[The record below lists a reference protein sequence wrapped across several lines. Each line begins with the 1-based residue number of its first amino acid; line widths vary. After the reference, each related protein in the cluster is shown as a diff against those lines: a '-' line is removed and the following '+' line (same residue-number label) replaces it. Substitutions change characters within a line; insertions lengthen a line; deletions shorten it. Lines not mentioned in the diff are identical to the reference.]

1 MSFVRS
7 KLSLAI
13 IATLTTSA
21 FANENQ
27 TQTNNDDPLVSLNT
41 IVVEADKNN
50 EVGKTVYTQEELQK
64 TPNSSKNITD
74 FLKVNPNVQ
83 FDREQRSAT
92 TQGELRPAEISINGA
107 QSYQNKFLINGVNN
121 SNILDPG
128 GALGSDS
135 YQGFNTG
142 SQGMAI
148 NTDLLCKLEVL
159 DSNVSA
165 EYGEFT
171 GGVISAESCAPQTE
185 VGKVHGT
192 IIYDYTESDWARYN
206 NVTPNDP
213 SESEEPTDLN
223 QKEFKKQGLSTSLY
237 GRATENL
244 GLNIYASTRQSLIPV
259 KSGLADQYMID
270 QERNNTNI
278 GSTFFYQA
286 SDNNKLK
293 FGFDYG
299 DIDALSY
306 IESRR
311 NSDSKS
317 NTQSLAIFG
326 ELESRL
332 SKSTVIQK
340 LNYQKMDSQRVASDN
355 RGIFWQY
362 AEGSKDW
369 IDTPTSS
376 TAGVGEGTA
385 SGSLNQIQDSISYAV
400 KSIIDPIKL
409 GNTTHQW
416 TAGAGY
422 DHYNVKWERP
432 EDVYLFN
439 NTGRTNLSTTQACSV
454 NDPLCDSAVTLNGK
468 NGQYFF
474 KGNLYKAG
482 STSTQQDKWNV
493 YIQDQIKW
501 GNWDARIGLRSDY
514 ESISS
519 DYNLAPRTSLKYR
532 PFGDDRL
539 QIVSGFNR
547 YYSAQTLATRLR
559 QDIAD
564 LKYNIE
570 REQKNPSS
578 TTWKEIQDSGYT
590 NNLSNLKTPYSDEM
604 VFAITSQIRDWELG
618 LKWVNRDSKDE
629 ITRDRYVSE
638 QTLNG
643 KVYFW
648 GTDYFTYGN
657 NGRSEADIFT
667 LTLRNL
673 QPLNFF
679 STSHQFAL
687 GADYSDIFKN
697 FVDYSENFQA
707 NHPIDSEDRLVQYG
721 GKIISW
727 ADRPAEN
734 FNQPWTARFSWDIGF
749 ENIPLK
755 INNFFSYKSSYEDA
769 IRVKDIEYNGEMIDA
784 FEIEKIKP
792 RFSWDM
798 RTTYDFKAGQNKNAI
813 LGLTINNL
821 TNRKNTYTS
830 SNMNSNTLKSEIGRQ
845 FIADVTFKF

>member
-107 QSYQNKFLINGVNN
+107 PSYQNKFLINGVNN

-369 IDTPTSS
+369 IDTPTSA
-376 TAGVGEGTA
+376 TAGVGKGTT

-439 NTGRTNLSTTQACSV
+439 NTGRTNLSTTQSCSV

-629 ITRDRYVSE
+629 MNRTGFVGES
-638 QTLNG
+638 
-643 KVYFW
+643 
-648 GTDYFTYGN
+648 
-657 NGRSEADIFT
+657 IF
-667 LTLRNL
+667 
-673 QPLNFF
+673 
-679 STSHQFAL
+679 
-687 GADYSDIFKN
+687 
-697 FVDYSENFQA
+697 
-707 NHPIDSEDRLVQYG
+707 
-721 GKIISW
+721 
-727 ADRPAEN
+727 
-734 FNQPWTARFSWDIGF
+734 
-749 ENIPLK
+749 
-755 INNFFSYKSSYEDA
+755 
-769 IRVKDIEYNGEMIDA
+769 
-784 FEIEKIKP
+784 
-792 RFSWDM
+792 
-798 RTTYDFKAGQNKNAI
+798 
-813 LGLTINNL
+813 
-821 TNRKNTYTS
+821 
-830 SNMNSNTLKSEIGRQ
+830 
-845 FIADVTFKF
+845 

>member
-293 FGFDYG
+293 FGFAYG
-299 DIDALSY
+299 DIDALS
-306 IESRR
+306 
-311 NSDSKS
+311 
-317 NTQSLAIFG
+317 
-326 ELESRL
+326 
-332 SKSTVIQK
+332 
-340 LNYQKMDSQRVASDN
+340 
-355 RGIFWQY
+355 
-362 AEGSKDW
+362 
-369 IDTPTSS
+369 
-376 TAGVGEGTA
+376 
-385 SGSLNQIQDSISYAV
+385 
-400 KSIIDPIKL
+400 
-409 GNTTHQW
+409 
-416 TAGAGY
+416 
-422 DHYNVKWERP
+422 
-432 EDVYLFN
+432 
-439 NTGRTNLSTTQACSV
+439 
-454 NDPLCDSAVTLNGK
+454 
-468 NGQYFF
+468 
-474 KGNLYKAG
+474 
-482 STSTQQDKWNV
+482 
-493 YIQDQIKW
+493 
-501 GNWDARIGLRSDY
+501 
-514 ESISS
+514 
-519 DYNLAPRTSLKYR
+519 
-532 PFGDDRL
+532 
-539 QIVSGFNR
+539 
-547 YYSAQTLATRLR
+547 
-559 QDIAD
+559 
-564 LKYNIE
+564 
-570 REQKNPSS
+570 
-578 TTWKEIQDSGYT
+578 
-590 NNLSNLKTPYSDEM
+590 
-604 VFAITSQIRDWELG
+604 
-618 LKWVNRDSKDE
+618 
-629 ITRDRYVSE
+629 
-638 QTLNG
+638 
-643 KVYFW
+643 
-648 GTDYFTYGN
+648 
-657 NGRSEADIFT
+657 
-667 LTLRNL
+667 
-673 QPLNFF
+673 
-679 STSHQFAL
+679 
-687 GADYSDIFKN
+687 
-697 FVDYSENFQA
+697 
-707 NHPIDSEDRLVQYG
+707 
-721 GKIISW
+721 
-727 ADRPAEN
+727 
-734 FNQPWTARFSWDIGF
+734 
-749 ENIPLK
+749 
-755 INNFFSYKSSYEDA
+755 
-769 IRVKDIEYNGEMIDA
+769 
-784 FEIEKIKP
+784 
-792 RFSWDM
+792 
-798 RTTYDFKAGQNKNAI
+798 
-813 LGLTINNL
+813 
-821 TNRKNTYTS
+821 
-830 SNMNSNTLKSEIGRQ
+830 
-845 FIADVTFKF
+845 

>member
-27 TQTNNDDPLVSLNT
+27 TQTNNDDPLVSLST

-107 QSYQNKFLINGVNN
+107 QSYQNKFLISGVNN

-369 IDTPTSS
+369 IDTPTSA
-376 TAGVGEGTA
+376 TAGVGKGTT

-439 NTGRTNLSTTQACSV
+439 NTGRTNLSTTQSCSV

-629 ITRDRYVSE
+629 MNRTGFVGES
-638 QTLNG
+638 
-643 KVYFW
+643 
-648 GTDYFTYGN
+648 
-657 NGRSEADIFT
+657 IF
-667 LTLRNL
+667 
-673 QPLNFF
+673 
-679 STSHQFAL
+679 
-687 GADYSDIFKN
+687 
-697 FVDYSENFQA
+697 
-707 NHPIDSEDRLVQYG
+707 
-721 GKIISW
+721 
-727 ADRPAEN
+727 
-734 FNQPWTARFSWDIGF
+734 
-749 ENIPLK
+749 
-755 INNFFSYKSSYEDA
+755 
-769 IRVKDIEYNGEMIDA
+769 
-784 FEIEKIKP
+784 
-792 RFSWDM
+792 
-798 RTTYDFKAGQNKNAI
+798 
-813 LGLTINNL
+813 
-821 TNRKNTYTS
+821 
-830 SNMNSNTLKSEIGRQ
+830 
-845 FIADVTFKF
+845 

>member
-1 MSFVRS
+1 MSLVRS

-13 IATLTTSA
+13 MATLTTSV
-21 FANENQ
+21 FANETQ
-27 TQTNNDDPLVSLNT
+27 TQANNNDSSVILNS
-41 IVVEADKNN
+41 IVVEAAKNN
-50 EVGKTVYTQEELQK
+50 EVGQTVYSKEDLQK

-83 FDREQRSAT
+83 FDREQRSGS
-92 TQGELRPAEISINGA
+92 TQGELRPAEVSINGA

-128 GALGSDS
+128 GDLGSDG

-171 GGVISAESCAPQTE
+171 GGVISADSCAPQTDI
-185 VGKVHGT
+185 GKVHGT

-206 NVTPNDP
+206 KVPPNDP
-213 SESEEPTDLN
+213 TEFEEPNNSN

-244 GLNIYASTRQSLIPV
+244 GLNIYASKRQSIIPV
-259 KSGLADQYMID
+259 KSGLSDPYMID

-278 GSTFFYQA
+278 GTTFFYQA
-286 SDNNKLK
+286 SNNNKLK

-306 IESRR
+306 VESRR
-311 NSDSKS
+311 NSDSKA
-317 NTQSLAIFG
+317 NTQSLALFG

-332 SKSTVIQK
+332 NKSTVIQR
-340 LNYQKMDSQRVASDN
+340 LNYQKMNSKRVASDN
-355 RGIFWQY
+355 RGILWQY

-369 IDTPTSS
+369 IDQPTLS
-376 TAGVGEGTA
+376 TAIIGEGTT
-385 SGSLNQIQDSISYAV
+385 SGSLNQIQDSISYSV
-400 KSIIDPIKL
+400 KSTFDPIIFGK
-409 GNTTHQW
+409 TSHQW
-416 TAGAGY
+416 TVGTGY
-422 DHYNVKWERP
+422 DHYNVQWERP

-439 NTGRTNLSTTQACSV
+439 STGRTNLTDSQSCVV
-454 NDPLCDSAVTLNGK
+454 NDPLCDSAITLNGK

-474 KGNLYKAG
+474 KGSLYKAG
-482 STSTQQDKWNV
+482 SANAQQDKWHT
-493 YIQDQIKW
+493 YIQNQIKW
-501 GNWDARIGLRSDY
+501 AHWDARVGLRSDY
-514 ESISS
+514 ESLSS
-519 DYNLAPRTSLKYR
+519 DYNLAPRTSFRYR
-532 PFGDDRL
+532 PFSDDTL
-539 QIVSGFNR
+539 QILSGFNR
-547 YYSAQTLATRLR
+547 YYSAQTLVTRLR

-564 LKYNIE
+564 LRYDIE

-578 TTWKEIQDSGYT
+578 TTWKETQNSGYA
-590 NNLSNLKTPYSDEM
+590 NNLSDLKTPYSDEI
-604 VFAITSQIRDWELG
+604 VFAVTSQIKNWELG
-618 LKWVNRDSKDE
+618 LKWVNRESKNE

-643 KVYFW
+643 KVSFW

-673 QPLNFF
+673 QPLTFL
-679 STSHQFAL
+679 STSHQFGL
-687 GADYSDIFKN
+687 GADYTDIFKN
-697 FVDYSENFQA
+697 FIDYSENFQA

-721 GKIISW
+721 DKIISW

-734 FNQPWTARFSWDIGF
+734 FNQPWTARLSWDIGF
-749 ENIPLK
+749 ENISLK
-755 INNFFSYKSSYEDA
+755 INNFFSYKSSYDDA
-769 IRVKDIEYNGEMIDA
+769 IKVKDIEHNGEMIDA
-784 FEIEKIKP
+784 FEIAKIKP

-798 RTTYDFKAGQNKNAI
+798 RTTYDFKAGQNNNVT

-830 SNMNSNTLKSEIGRQ
+830 SNINSNTLKSEIGRQ